1 VTIPIHPEILP
12 YLTQRVPENHPAA
25 YVFVHAKTG
34 RHFNKNTL
42 QKEWNR
48 VRTIMNIDKS
58 LRLYDATRHS
68 FASQLVNAGT
78 SIFKVSKLLGHS
90 SVKMTEKY
98 SHSNIENLRADMEKI
113 SLKVVCRLSDKK
125 MDIKAGVK

>member
-1 VTIPIHPEILP
+1 VTIPIHPEMFA
-12 YLTQRVPENHPAA
+12 YLTQRVNENLPEA
-25 YVFVHAKTG
+25 YVFVYAKTG
-34 RHFNKNTL
+34 KHFNKNTL
-42 QKEWNR
+42 QNEWGR
-48 VRTIMNIDKS
+48 VRTQMKIDKS
-58 LRLYDATRHS
+58 LRIYDATRHS

-125 MDIKAGVK
+125 AGVK